1 VTARVVADGP
11 EGRDAA
17 VATLEAGGIVAVPT
31 DTVYGLA
38 VALSTPGGIERVFQV
53 KQRPPD
59 RGIVLLLDEAAQ
71 MADLATVTPAAEALA
86 AACWP
91 GGLTIVLEQRDGVA
105 LPSVLT
111 GGASTIGVRV
121 PAHDAPR
128 ALARA
133 LGPLPTT
140 SANVS
145 GSPELANAAAI
156 LERLGDGIDL
166 ILDGGAAP
174 GGVASTVVDASGPSV
189 RILRAGAIDAQRIAD
204 LLVAAGLPPLA

>member
-1 VTARVVADGP
+1 MADGP

-105 LPSVLT
+105 LSSVLT

>member
-1 VTARVVADGP
+1 MRRSPRSRPA
-11 EGRDAA
+11 
-17 VATLEAGGIVAVPT
+17 GIVAVPT

-71 MADLATVTPAAEALA
+71 MADLATVTSAAEALA

-111 GGASTIGVRV
+111 GGASTIGLRV

-174 GGVASTVVDASGPSV
+174 GGVASTVVDVSGPSV

-204 LLVAAGLPPLA
+204 LLAAAGLPPLA